1 MTTCARCGAEL
12 APGARFCSSCGAA
25 AAQGDLQAPV
35 RKHVVILFCDIVGST
50 TLGEFA
56 DPEALRERL
65 GRYFQ
70 AVSKVIWE
78 HGGTVEKFIGDA
90 VMAVFGVPSSREDDA
105 IRAVRSASAI
115 HEAVAG
121 LSAHDEIGKELHVR
135 VGVNSGEVFVAHQ
148 PDGQFSV
155 TGDAVNTAQRLEA
168 AAGTDETYVGDT
180 VAELVREEIVLDEVG
195 EILHKGRTVP
205 QRVFQVAADQNR
217 VLAVREPAFVG
228 REVELADLAT
238 LADRSA
244 ARRQG
249 WLLTY
254 VGDAGIGKS
263 RLVRQFVTARRDR
276 LRVVAGGCDAMST
289 GAFAPLAAWLG
300 SLADD
305 WQAYV
310 DELLAADATPVL
322 QRLRSA
328 VGMSN
333 AQTSTEDVVWAVHC
347 VLAAMCDSSPVASVW
362 DDLHWATTAQLDF
375 IGKLATASRALPV
388 LTICLARPELF
399 DVDPEWGGGR
409 KARVEDVEP
418 LDYDEMLA
426 VAAERIALQSGDV
439 DITAEDLVER
449 ADGNPQVVQLL
460 AQSAAAGGAL
470 PASVTQLYE
479 AALDRLSSDER
490 AMVEAAAVYG
500 RRFPAEPVGA
510 VAEVSD
516 PVAVLDRLRDR
527 NVLEVAGDS
536 DYRFAQTVF
545 MQTAYRTMSKRTRIT
560 RHSALADWVADHRD
574 AVHTDTVALVAS
586 HRKRA
591 FDLLEEIEGSPAER
605 IALRG
610 MAADA
615 ALESLLAMQLRGDPG
630 LPDAIDRL
638 LDVLPPG
645 DTRHF
650 EAAHVIVLQRNGTLD
665 TARWNGWLDK
675 LEAAMATDAEWQ
687 VVRVAARHWAM
698 SRTGEMSLEKAR
710 AEALEVMAALGDVD
724 HVDPLAADMVSIY
737 LAQGEADVG
746 NLAACH
752 ELCVA
757 GIARAQRHDRVFI
770 EQMWRNFDIQIAYA
784 GSTPLA
790 QVISDARTLQKIVS
804 GHRAL
809 WRTTTAVL
817 AGALSLRGDLDA
829 ARSLWSEVRE
839 SQEDL
844 PARERA
850 YELQHYPRLLLA
862 DGRPGDSARY
872 WVERAAET
880 QMPSFVASML
890 GSAAQDAIFD
900 GDLAF
905 AVECCRKLVTTDLPS
920 TLAFLEDVNS
930 AFMIAVQCALRGDR
944 VGAFDQLEITARVD
958 RPEESPVSAAFLHV
972 MTAIVERLLGDET
985 AAAAAADMARGALT
999 AKGATALVPQ
1009 VDVWVSNADQLRAV
1023 SV

>member
-1 MTTCARCGAEL
+1 MRTCARCGAEL
-12 APGARFCSSCGAA
+12 AAGARFCSSCGAA
-25 AAQGDLQAPV
+25 AAQGALQAPV

-70 AVSKVIWE
+70 AVSQVIWQ

-121 LSAHDEIGKELHVR
+121 LSAHDGPGKELHVR
-135 VGVNSGEVFVAHQ
+135 IGVNSGEVFVAHQ

-168 AAGTDETYVGDT
+168 AAGTDQTYVGDT
-180 VAELVREEIVLDEVG
+180 VAELVRGEIVLDEVG

-217 VLAVREPAFVG
+217 ELAVREPAFVG

-244 ARRQG
+244 ARKQG

-263 RLVRQFVTARRDR
+263 RLVRQFVTERRDR

-289 GAFAPLAAWLG
+289 GAFAPLAGWL
-300 SLADD
+300 SNLADD

-310 DELLAADATPVL
+310 GELLADDATPVL

-328 VGMSN
+328 VGMSD
-333 AQTSTEDVVWAVHC
+333 AQTSTEDVVWAVHAI
-347 VLAAMCDSSPVASVW
+347 LAAMCETSPVASVW
-362 DDLHWATTAQLDF
+362 DDLHWATAAQLDF
-375 IGKLATASRALPV
+375 IGRLAASSRTLPV

-399 DVDPEWGGGR
+399 DVDPDWGGGR

-418 LDYDEMLA
+418 LDYNEMLA
-426 VAAERIALQSGDV
+426 VAAERIALQAGDV
-439 DITAEDLVER
+439 AITAEDLVDR

-479 AALDRLSSDER
+479 AALDRLSPDER

-500 RRFPAEPVGA
+500 RRFPAAPVGA

-516 PVAVLDRLRDR
+516 PVAVLDRLRER
-527 NVLEVAGDS
+527 NVLEVAGDR

-560 RHSALADWVADHRD
+560 RHSALADWVAEHRD
-574 AVHTDTVALVAS
+574 ALHTDTVALIAS

-605 IALRG
+605 TALRG
-610 MAADA
+610 MAVDA

-630 LPDAIDRL
+630 LPDAVERL
-638 LDVLPPG
+638 LDVAPTG
-645 DTRHF
+645 DVRHF
-650 EAAHVIVLQRNGTLD
+650 EAAHAAWFLRNRVEPE
-665 TARWNGWLDK
+665 RWLGWLDR
-675 LEAAMATDAEWQ
+675 LDVELADDRTWQ
-687 VVRVAARHWAM
+687 IIRRAPRTLAGAR
-698 SRTGEMSLEKAR
+698 GGDVSLEQTR
-710 AEALEVMAALGDVD
+710 AETLQMLEQLGDDEDVT
-724 HVDPLAADMVSIY
+724 PLAVDIVSNL
-737 LAQGEADVG
+737 LAQAEADLG
-746 NLAACH
+746 NFGACH
-752 ELCVA
+752 RICLA
-757 GIARAQRHDRVFI
+757 GIARAQRGGRVYI
-770 EQMWRNFDIQIAYA
+770 ERMWRSFDIQAAYI
-784 GSTPLA
+784 GVTPLPE
-790 QVISDARTLQKIVS
+790 VIADARTLQDMVS
-804 GHRAL
+804 GQRQL
-809 WRTTTAVL
+809 WCTTSSVL
-817 AGALSLRGDLDA
+817 AGALAGVGDLDG
-829 ARSLWSEVRE
+829 ARSQWAAVEAAHADE
-839 SQEDL
+839 T
-844 PARERA
+844 PAERA
-850 YELQHYPRLLLA
+850 FHLQHYPPLLLA
-862 DGRPGDSARY
+862 EGRPRDSAHY
-872 WVERAAET
+872 AAELAAAAS
-880 QMPSFVASML
+880 MPSFVASLL
-890 GSAAQDAIFD
+890 GTAARDAIFA

-905 AVECCRKLVTTDLPS
+905 AVECCRRLVMVELPS

-944 VGAFDQLEITARVD
+944 VGAFRQIELNARIE
-958 RPEESPVSAAFLHV
+958 RPEESPLDAAFMHT
-972 MTAIVERLLGDET
+972 MTAIVERLLGDEDGAAT
-985 AAAAAADMARGALT
+985 AADRARAALT
-999 AKGATALVPQ
+999 EKGATALVSQ
-1009 VDVWVSNADQLRAV
+1009 VDRWVGNAEQLR
-1023 SV
+1023 SVAA